1 MPGVSTCG
9 LLLAVF
15 LFDLLFDA
23 EDGVNMFLQNDG
35 ELRPELRALHLRR

>member
-1 MPGVSTCG
+1 MLGVSTCG

-23 EDGVNMFLQNDG
+23 EDGVSMFLQNDG
-35 ELRPELRALHLRR
+35 ELLQELMALHLQK